1 MASASSINTV
11 SANGNKN
18 YISGL
23 ASGMDTDSIVE
34 SLLLGTQTKIDK
46 QTGLKQ
52 QLEWSRRHTGIL
64 SLKSIHSEINIFLIT
79 VRARRIC

>member
-34 SLLLGTQTKIDK
+34 SLLLGTQICVPS
-46 QTGLKQ
+46 
-52 QLEWSRRHTGIL
+52 SRLSTIL
-64 SLKSIHSEINIFLIT
+64 SVSIPE
-79 VRARRIC
+79 ARPDM